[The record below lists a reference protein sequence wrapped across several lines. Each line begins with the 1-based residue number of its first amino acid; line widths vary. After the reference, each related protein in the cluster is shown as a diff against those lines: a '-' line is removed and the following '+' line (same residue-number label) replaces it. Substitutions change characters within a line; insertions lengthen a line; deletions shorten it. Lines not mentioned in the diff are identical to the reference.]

1 MSSLKLTKSGR
12 VASGHS
18 VSESSTSESSKG
30 APKGTSTGP
39 SQDGF
44 WRSQADLDNTP
55 EFQEFL
61 AREYPEQ
68 AEQNKDPLSRRNFVQ
83 LMGASFALAGV
94 SQACRWEEE
103 KIMPLS
109 RRPDGYI
116 PGVAKKYASAF
127 ELGGTAAGLLV
138 TCMDGRPIKIEGNPE
153 HPFTGGTSTA
163 VAQASILEMYD
174 PDRSRAVRRQEK
186 GQGLIATRKDAL
198 AALRALRD
206 GAKATRGA
214 GLHVLSEATSSPTVA
229 ALRQEIQAAM
239 PGVKWHEYEALSTD
253 EQREGNRM
261 AFGAPHRTHYRL
273 DRADVIATFDAELF
287 GNHPAALRHSKDF
300 AKGRNP
306 DTGKQNRIYAIESA
320 YSLTGAVADHRLPV
334 RSDLIKPLLLGLEQA
349 LTGGDVAS
357 VGAAILA
364 EPKANKFITEL
375 AKDLGK
381 NRGRSV
387 VAVGSHQPAEV
398 HAIAARINAT
408 LRNHNATVLYTAEAD
423 AQRPRHLDDLKGLVT
438 SMQSGKVAGLLI
450 IGGNPAYNAPTDLDF
465 VGALAKVK
473 SSVHLSMYDDE
484 TSKHTNWHINRA
496 HYLEAWGDSRSYD
509 GTVTLAQP
517 MVEPLYDG
525 MSPVGVLKILAGHD
539 DDSNQDVVRR
549 TLLAVAG
556 SEATDDK
563 SWRRLLHDGFI
574 PGSAPR
580 PAAVQPKQFAAT
592 PLSDGQ
598 KLGSS
603 LPNGKLEVVFRE
615 SATYDGRYANNSW
628 LLETPD
634 FMTKLTWDNAALI
647 GPATAKML
655 GVSNGELVKVTV
667 GEATLKI
674 VVHVS
679 PGQAPGS
686 VALPLGWGRSRA
698 GHVGGHE
705 DFKVAAPGFN
715 TYTLRTSAGF
725 RFAGG
730 ATVKGTGES
739 YPLAETQDHFAM
751 DEIGTKE
758 VQSRA
763 NVQIKTGTLKEYND
777 LKKPGGKGQ
786 AHLVTKD
793 AHLEIEKKLIRP
805 IEGREINVSL
815 YDEHEY
821 KGHKWG
827 MSIDLGKCT
836 GCNSC
841 SVACQ
846 AENNIPVVG
855 KKEVMNNRE
864 MHWIRIDRYFKGN
877 PNNPEMAFLP
887 VHCQQCEG
895 APCEV
900 VCPVEATSHSDE
912 GLNDMTYNRCVG
924 TRYCANNCPYKVRR
938 FNFKYWNKDFEVARN
953 KVRTLLSNPDV
964 TVRSRGV
971 MEKCTWCVQRIERT
985 KIDAKN
991 NRRAIVDGEIQTAC
1005 QQACPTQAINFGDLQ
1020 DKQSVVYKNQELP
1033 RAYAL
1038 LASLNNSPRNAF
1050 LARITNPNEALAPA
1064 KEHKDH

>member
-12 VASGHS
+12 VVPLGHGA
-18 VSESSTSESSKG
+18 SESSKG
-30 APKGTSTGP
+30 TAPKSASLGP

-68 AEQNKDPLSRRNFVQ
+68 EEQLKDPLSRRRFVQ

-94 SQACRWEEE
+94 SQAGCRWEED
-103 KIMPLS
+103 KILPLS

-116 PGVAKKYASAF
+116 PGVAKQYASAF
-127 ELGGTAAGLLV
+127 ELGGSAAGLLV

-153 HPFTGGTSTA
+153 HPFTGGASTS

-174 PDRSRAVRRQEK
+174 PDRSRAVRRQEN
-186 GQGLIATRKDAL
+186 GQGLIATRADAL
-198 AALRALRD
+198 EALRKLRD
-206 GAKATRGA
+206 DAKGTRGA

-229 ALRQEIQAAM
+229 KLRQEIQAAM
-239 PGVKWHEYEALSTD
+239 PGVKWHEYEPLSTD

-261 AFGAPHRTHYRL
+261 AFGTPHRTHYLL
-273 DRADVIATFDAELF
+273 DRAAVIATFDAELF
-287 GNHPAALRHSKDF
+287 GNHPAALRHSTHF
-300 AKGRNP
+300 AAGRNP
-306 DTGKQNRIYAIESA
+306 DTGKQNRLYAVESA

-334 RSDLIKPLLLGLEQA
+334 RSELIKPILLGLEQVLA
-349 LTGGDVAS
+349 KGDIAS
-357 VGAAILA
+357 VGAAILGEA
-364 EPKANKFITEL
+364 KVGKFITEL
-375 AKDLGK
+375 AKDLQKNAGK
-381 NRGRSV
+381 GI
-387 VAVGSHQPAEV
+387 VAVGDQQPAEV
-398 HAIAARINAT
+398 HAIAARINES
-408 LRNHNATVLYTAEAD
+408 LRNQNSTVAYTVED
-423 AQRPRHLDDLKGLVT
+423 NPQRPRHTDDLKGLVA
-438 SMQSGKVAGLLI
+438 SMQSGKVSGLLI
-450 IGGNPAYNAPTDLDF
+450 IGGNPVYNAPTDLDF
-465 VGALAKVK
+465 AGALAKVD

-484 TSKHTNWHINRA
+484 TSKLTNWHINRA

-509 GTVTLAQP
+509 HTVTLAQP
-517 MVEPLYDG
+517 MIEPLYDG
-525 MSPVGVLKILAGHD
+525 LSPLDVLKVLAGRD
-539 DDSNQDVVRR
+539 DDTNQDLVRG
-549 TLLAVAG
+549 TLLAMAG
-556 SEATDDK
+556 SDASNNK
-563 SWRRLLHDGFI
+563 VWRRLLHDGFL
-574 PGSAPR
+574 PGSGSR
-580 PAAVQPKQFAAT
+580 PASVVPKQFAAT
-592 PLSDGQ
+592 PLTEGQ
-598 KLGSS
+598 KLGNSI
-603 LPNGKLEVVFRE
+603 PNGKLEVTFRE

-628 LLETPD
+628 LVETPD

-647 GPATAKML
+647 GPATAKSL
-655 GVSNGELVKVTV
+655 GVSNGELAKIQV
-667 GEATLKI
+667 GDATLKM

-686 VALPLGWGRSRA
+686 VALPLGWGRNRA

-705 DFKVAAPGFN
+705 DYKVKAPGFN
-715 TYTLRTSAGF
+715 TYALRTSAGF
-725 RFAGG
+725 SSVNGV
-730 ATVKGTGES
+730 TVKGTGES

-751 DEIGTKE
+751 EEFFDIGTKATNE
-758 VQSRA
+758 AVQTRA
-763 NVQIKTGTLKEYND
+763 NVQIKTATLETYKKDKE
-777 LKKPGGKGQ
+777 KII
-786 AHLVTKD
+786 TKD
-793 AHLEIEKKLIRP
+793 AHIEIEKKLLRP
-805 IEGREINVSL
+805 IEGREINASL

-855 KKEVMNNRE
+855 KTEVMNNRE
-864 MHWIRIDRYFKGN
+864 MHWIRIDRFFKGN

-887 VHCQQCEG
+887 VYCQQCEG

-924 TRYCANNCPYKVRR
+924 TRYCAANCPYKVRR

-991 NRRAIVDGEIQTAC
+991 NRRSIVDGEIKTAC
-1005 QQACPTQAINFGDLQ
+1005 QQACPTQAIRFGDLA
-1020 DKQSVVYKNQELP
+1020 DKESVVYKNQELP

-1050 LARITNPNEALAPA
+1050 LARITNPNPALAPA